1 MYELLVDFS
10 NGDVSET
17 DVRVQM
23 TDCYYK
29 YCIPN
34 WKSLWFRYV
43 VYLSNGVKIP
53 RDVGLQNELV
63 PQFIDINKSELEESI
78 LDLIKKDSRFTN
90 VREV

>member
-10 NGDVSET
+10 DGDVSET

-34 WKSLWFRYV
+34 WKSLWFRYM
-43 VYLSNGVKIP
+43 VYLSNGKELP
-53 RDVGLQNELV
+53 RDVNLQNDMI
-63 PQFIDINKSELEESI
+63 PQFIDINKSELEECI
-78 LDLIKKDSRFTN
+78 LDLIKKDSRFSN

>member
-10 NGDVSET
+10 DGDVSET

-34 WKSLWFRYV
+34 WKSLWFRYM
-43 VYLSNGVKIP
+43 VYLSNGKELP
-53 RDVGLQNELV
+53 RDVGLQNDMI
-63 PQFIDINKSELEESI
+63 PQFIDINKSELEECI
-78 LDLIKKDSRFTN
+78 LDLIKKDSRFSN

>member
-10 NGDVSET
+10 DGDVSET

-43 VYLSNGVKIP
+43 VYLSNGKELP
-53 RDVGLQNELV
+53 RDVGLQNDMI
-63 PQFIDINKSELEESI
+63 PQFIDINKSELEECI
-78 LDLIKKDSRFTN
+78 LDLIKKDSRFSN

>member
-10 NGDVSET
+10 DGDVSET

-34 WKSLWFRYV
+34 WKSLWFRYI
-43 VYLSNGVKIP
+43 VYLSNGKELP
-53 RDVGLQNELV
+53 RDVGLQNDMI
-63 PQFIDINKSELEESI
+63 PQFIDINKSELEECI
-78 LDLIKKDSRFTN
+78 LDLIKKDSRFSN

>member
-10 NGDVSET
+10 DGDVSET

-34 WKSLWFRYV
+34 WKSLWFRYM
-43 VYLSNGVKIP
+43 VYLSNGKEIP
-53 RDVGLQNELV
+53 RDVGLQNDMI
-63 PQFIDINKSELEESI
+63 PQFIDINKSELEECI
-78 LDLIKKDSRFTN
+78 LDLIKKDSRFSN

>member
-10 NGDVSET
+10 DGDVSET

-29 YCIPN
+29 YCTPN
-34 WKSLWFRYV
+34 WKSLWFRYI
-43 VYLSNGVKIP
+43 VYLSNGKEIP
-53 RDVGLQNELV
+53 RDIGLQNDMI
-63 PQFIDINKSELEESI
+63 PQFIDINKSELEECI
-78 LDLIKKDSRFTN
+78 LDLIKKDSRFSN

>member
-10 NGDVSET
+10 DGDVSET

-34 WKSLWFRYV
+34 WKSLWFRYI
-43 VYLSNGVKIP
+43 VYLSNGKEIP
-53 RDVGLQNELV
+53 RDIGLQNDMI
-63 PQFIDINKSELEESI
+63 PQFIDINKSELEECI
-78 LDLIKKDSRFTN
+78 LDLIKKDSRFSN

>member
-10 NGDVSET
+10 DGDVSET
-17 DVRVQM
+17 DVRVLM

-29 YCIPN
+29 YCLPS
-34 WKSLWFRYV
+34 WKSLWFRYIV
-43 VYLSNGVKIP
+43 FLSDGKEIP
-53 RDVGLQNELV
+53 RDINFRDEMI
-63 PQFIDINKSELEESI
+63 PHFIDINKSELEESI